1 MSEYNKNRMSSENCR
16 DKNSVTQQKTDN
28 SNKAEKNERN
38 ERNERNEKNE
48 KSSYSG
54 LKLQSRKQ

>member
-16 DKNSVTQQKTDN
+16 DKNSVTQQETDN
-28 SNKAEKNERN
+28 SNKAEK
-38 ERNERNEKNE
+38 NERNEKNE

>member
-16 DKNSVTQQKTDN
+16 DKNSVTQQETDN
-28 SNKAEKNERN
+28 SNKAEKN